1 MNYIQSKVVNWGFK
15 LLTLVVLVGTLFS
28 VANGQVEI
36 QRLKIE
42 REAAREKA
50 RQEAKAKNLP
60 VPSIIDVDLIRP
72 TLTVSK
78 FVGTSENIGIKDDR
92 ITMGIQ
98 QLLQEQFQESDYI
111 LTDESDAN
119 FTVSAEIVY
128 IGRPNEAFSIVGIF
142 NRRKTKTQV
151 RLNVLLKDNITGK
164 VITSRGMGEIDT
176 KISAT
181 GLQIEE
187 DGVPFSNSELGG
199 ALRKAIDDA
208 TKQLNAWFPN
218 VLKDYASKELSK

>member
-1 MNYIQSKVVNWGFK
+1 MNYIQSIVSKWGFR
-15 LLTLVVLVGTLFS
+15 LLTLGVLTVVMCS

-36 QRLKIE
+36 ERLKE
-42 REAAREKA
+42 QARVKREAVKA
-50 RQEAKAKNLP
+50 EAIANNLP
-60 VPSIIDVDLIRP
+60 APAVVDADLIRP

-78 FVGTSENIGIKDDR
+78 FVGTSENVGIKDDR

-111 LTDESDAN
+111 LTDDSDAN

-128 IGRPNEAFSIVGIF
+128 IGRPNEAFSIIGIF
-142 NRRKTKTQV
+142 NRRKDKTQV
-151 RLNVLLKDNITGK
+151 RMNVLLTENATGK
-164 VITSRGMGEIDT
+164 VITGRGMGEIET
-176 KISAT
+176 KISAM

-208 TKQLNAWFPN
+208 T
-218 VLKDYASKELSK
+218 VSLK

>member
-1 MNYIQSKVVNWGFK
+1 MNYIKVKVIDWGFK
-15 LLTLVVLVGTLFS
+15 LLTLGVLAATLFT
-28 VANGQVEI
+28 VVNAQNTANPAEI
-36 QRLKIE
+36 ERLKLQAKE
-42 REAAREKA
+42 RQEKA
-50 RQEAKAKNLP
+50 REEAKINNLP
-60 VPSIIDVDLIRP
+60 VPAIVDADLIRP
-72 TLTVSK
+72 TLSISR
-78 FVGTSENIGIKDDR
+78 FVGTSENVGIKDDR

-98 QLLQEQFQESDYI
+98 QLLQEAFQESDYI

-151 RLNVLLKDNITGK
+151 RLNILLKENATGK
-164 VITSRGMGEIDT
+164 VTTSRGMGEIDT
-176 KISAT
+176 KVSAT

-208 TKQLNAWFPN
+208 TKS
-218 VLKDYASKELSK
+218 LK

>member
-1 MNYIQSKVVNWGFK
+1 MNYIKTKVINWGFK
-15 LLTLVVLVGTLFS
+15 LATLGVLAFTLCS

-36 QRLKIE
+36 E
-42 REAAREKA
+42 RMRNEAKERREQA
-50 RQEAKAKNLP
+50 RQEAKAQNLP
-60 VPSIIDVDLIRP
+60 TPAIVDADLIRP

-78 FVGTSENIGIKDDR
+78 FVGTSENVGIKDDR

-98 QLLQEQFQESDYI
+98 QLLQEAFQESDYI

-128 IGRPNEAFSIVGIF
+128 IGRPNEAFSIIGIF

-151 RLNVLLKDNITGK
+151 RLNVLLTENATGK
-164 VITSRGMGEIDT
+164 VISSRGMGEIDT

-208 TKQLNAWFPN
+208 TRSLI
-218 VLKDYASKELSK
+218 

>member
-1 MNYIQSKVVNWGFK
+1 MNYIKAKVINWGFK
-15 LLTLVVLVGTLFS
+15 LATLGVLAFTLCS

-36 QRLKIE
+36 E
-42 REAAREKA
+42 RMRNEAKERREQA
-50 RQEAKAKNLP
+50 RQEAKAQNLP
-60 VPSIIDVDLIRP
+60 TPAIVDADLIRP

-78 FVGTSENIGIKDDR
+78 FVGTSENVGIKDDR

-98 QLLQEQFQESDYI
+98 QLLQESFQESDYI
-111 LTDESDAN
+111 LTDDTDAN

-151 RLNVLLKDNITGK
+151 RLNVLLTENATGK
-164 VITSRGMGEIDT
+164 VISSRGMGEIDT

-208 TKQLNAWFPN
+208 TES
-218 VLKDYASKELSK
+218 LK

>member
-1 MNYIQSKVVNWGFK
+1 MNYIKSTVTKLGIK
-15 LLTLVVLVGTLFS
+15 LLTLGILAVMLCS
-28 VANGQVEI
+28 VASGQVEI
-36 QRLKIE
+36 E
-42 REAAREKA
+42 RMKNAAKERREIAKA
-50 RQEAKAKNLP
+50 EAKANNLP
-60 VPSIIDVDLIRP
+60 TPAIVDADLIRP

-92 ITMGIQ
+92 VTMGIQ
-98 QLLQEQFQESDYI
+98 ELLQEQFQESNYLLVEDGNA
-111 LTDESDAN
+111 D

-128 IGRPNEAFSIVGIF
+128 IGRPNEAFSIIGLF
-142 NRRKTKTQV
+142 NRRKTMTQV
-151 RLNVLLKDNITGK
+151 RLNILMKDNTTGK
-164 VITSRGMGEIDT
+164 ILSRRGMGEIGT

-208 TKQLNAWFPN
+208 A
-218 VLKDYASKELSK
+218 KELK

>member
-1 MNYIQSKVVNWGFK
+1 MNYIKTKMMNWGFK
-15 LLTLVVLVGTLFS
+15 LITLSVLVLTMCS

-36 QRLKIE
+36 QRMKN
-42 REAAREKA
+42 EAQARKEKA
-50 RQEAKAKNLP
+50 REEAKAQNLP
-60 VPSIIDVDLIRP
+60 VPAIIDADLIRP

-128 IGRPNEAFSIVGIF
+128 IGRPNEAFSIIGLF
-142 NRRKTKTQV
+142 NRRKTRTQV

-164 VITSRGMGEIDT
+164 VTTSKGMGEIDT

-208 TKQLNAWFPN
+208 TRSLI
-218 VLKDYASKELSK
+218 

>member
-1 MNYIQSKVVNWGFK
+1 MHYIKSIVSKWGFR
-15 LLTLVVLVGTLFS
+15 LLTLGVLVVMLCS

-36 QRLKIE
+36 EKLKIQAQE
-42 REAAREKA
+42 RRE
-50 RQEAKAKNLP
+50 RAKAEARANNLP
-60 VPSIIDVDLIRP
+60 VPAVVDADLIRP

-78 FVGTSENIGIKDDR
+78 FVGTSENVGIKDDR

-111 LTDESDAN
+111 LVEDDNAN

-128 IGRPNEAFSIVGIF
+128 IGRPNEAFSIIGLF

-151 RLNVLLKDNITGK
+151 RLNILLKENATGK

-176 KISAT
+176 KISAM

-208 TKQLNAWFPN
+208 TKD
-218 VLKDYASKELSK
+218 LK

>member
-1 MNYIQSKVVNWGFK
+1 MNYIKGKVINWGFK
-15 LLTLVVLVGTLFS
+15 LITLAVLVATLFT

-208 TKQLNAWFPN
+208 TKQL
-218 VLKDYASKELSK
+218 K

>member
-1 MNYIQSKVVNWGFK
+1 MNYIKVKVIDWGFK
-15 LLTLVVLVGTLFS
+15 LLTLGVLAATLFT
-28 VANGQVEI
+28 VVNAQNTANPAEI
-36 QRLKIE
+36 ERLKLEAKE
-42 REAAREKA
+42 RQEKA
-50 RQEAKAKNLP
+50 REEAKINNLP
-60 VPSIIDVDLIRP
+60 VPAIVDADLIRP

-78 FVGTSENIGIKDDR
+78 FVGTSENVGIKDDR
-92 ITMGIQ
+92 ITIGIQ
-98 QLLQEQFQESDYI
+98 QLLQEAFQESDYI

-151 RLNVLLKDNITGK
+151 RLNILLKENATGK
-164 VITSRGMGEIDT
+164 VTTSRGMGEIDT
-176 KISAT
+176 KVSAT

-208 TKQLNAWFPN
+208 TKS
-218 VLKDYASKELSK
+218 LK

>member
-1 MNYIQSKVVNWGFK
+1 MNYIKAKVINWGFK
-15 LLTLVVLVGTLFS
+15 LATLGVLAFTLCS

-36 QRLKIE
+36 E
-42 REAAREKA
+42 RMRNEAKERREQA
-50 RQEAKAKNLP
+50 RQEAKAQNLP
-60 VPSIIDVDLIRP
+60 TPAIVDADLIRP

-78 FVGTSENIGIKDDR
+78 FVGTSENVGIKDDR

-98 QLLQEQFQESDYI
+98 QLLQEVFQESDYI
-111 LTDESDAN
+111 LTDDTDAN

-128 IGRPNEAFSIVGIF
+128 IGRPNEAFSIIGIF

-151 RLNVLLKDNITGK
+151 RLNVLLKENATGK
-164 VITSRGMGEIDT
+164 VISSRGMGEIDT

-208 TKQLNAWFPN
+208 TES
-218 VLKDYASKELSK
+218 LK

>member
-1 MNYIQSKVVNWGFK
+1 MKKIFLFLLLLGF
-15 LLTLVVLVGTLFS
+15 
-28 VANGQVEI
+28 ANAQVEI
-36 QRLKIE
+36 E
-42 REAAREKA
+42 RMKNAAKERREQARE
-50 RQEAKAKNLP
+50 EAKAQNLP
-60 VPSIIDVDLIRP
+60 TPAILDADLIRP

-92 ITMGIQ
+92 VTMGIRE
-98 QLLQEQFQESDYI
+98 LLQEQFQDSNYLLVEDNN
-111 LTDESDAN
+111 AN
-119 FTVSAEIVY
+119 FTVSAEVVY

-151 RLNVLLKDNITGK
+151 RLNVLIKDNTTGK
-164 VITSRGMGEIDT
+164 VISSRGMGEIDT

-187 DGVPFSNSELGG
+187 DGVPFSRSELGG

-208 TKQLNAWFPN
+208 TKD
-218 VLKDYASKELSK
+218 LK

>member
-199 ALRKAIDDA
+199 ALRKAIDEA
-208 TKQLNAWFPN
+208 SKQL
-218 VLKDYASKELSK
+218 K

>member
-1 MNYIQSKVVNWGFK
+1 MNYIKTKVINWGLK
-15 LLTLVVLVGTLFS
+15 LGIIGVLAITMCS

-36 QRLKIE
+36 QRMKNEAKE
-42 REAAREKA
+42 RREQA
-50 RQEAKAKNLP
+50 RQEAKAQNLP
-60 VPSIIDVDLIRP
+60 APAIIDADLIRP

-78 FVGTSENIGIKDDR
+78 FVGTSENVGIKDDR

-98 QLLQEQFQESDYI
+98 QLLQEAFQESDYI

-151 RLNVLLKDNITGK
+151 RLNVLLKENATGK
-164 VITSRGMGEIDT
+164 VISSRGTGEIDT
-176 KISAT
+176 KVSAT
-181 GLQIEE
+181 GLQIDE

-208 TKQLNAWFPN
+208 T
-218 VLKDYASKELSK
+218 VSLK

>member
-164 VITSRGMGEIDT
+164 VTTSRGIGEIDT

-208 TKQLNAWFPN
+208 TKQL
-218 VLKDYASKELSK
+218 K

>member
-1 MNYIQSKVVNWGFK
+1 MGSEMCIRDRNYIKSKVINWGFK
-15 LLTLVVLVGTLFS
+15 LCIIGVLAITMCS

-36 QRLKIE
+36 QRMKNEAKE
-42 REAAREKA
+42 RREKA
-50 RQEAKAKNLP
+50 RQEAKSQNLP
-60 VPSIIDVDLIRP
+60 APAIIDADLIRP

-151 RLNVLLKDNITGK
+151 RLNVLLTENATGK
-164 VITSRGMGEIDT
+164 VISSRGIGEIDT

-187 DGVPFSNSELGG
+187 EGVPFSNSELGG

-208 TKQLNAWFPN
+208 TES
-218 VLKDYASKELSK
+218 LK

>member
-1 MNYIQSKVVNWGFK
+1 MKKIFLFLLLLGF
-15 LLTLVVLVGTLFS
+15 
-28 VANGQVEI
+28 ANAQVEI
-36 QRLKIE
+36 E
-42 REAAREKA
+42 RMKNAAKERREQARE
-50 RQEAKAKNLP
+50 EAKAQNLP
-60 VPSIIDVDLIRP
+60 IPAILDADLVRP

-92 ITMGIQ
+92 VTMGIQ
-98 QLLQEQFQESDYI
+98 ELLQEQFQESNYLLVEDGNA
-111 LTDESDAN
+111 D

-128 IGRPNEAFSIVGIF
+128 IGRPNEAFSIIGLF
-142 NRRKTKTQV
+142 NRRKTMTQV
-151 RLNVLLKDNITGK
+151 RLNILMKDNTTGK
-164 VITSRGMGEIDT
+164 ILSRRGMGEIGT

-208 TKQLNAWFPN
+208 A
-218 VLKDYASKELSK
+218 KELK

>member
-151 RLNVLLKDNITGK
+151 RLNVLLKEM
-164 VITSRGMGEIDT
+164 V
-176 KISAT
+176 
-181 GLQIEE
+181 
-187 DGVPFSNSELGG
+187 
-199 ALRKAIDDA
+199 
-208 TKQLNAWFPN
+208 
-218 VLKDYASKELSK
+218 

>member
-1 MNYIQSKVVNWGFK
+1 MNYIKTKVINWGFK
-15 LLTLVVLVGTLFS
+15 LATLGVLAFTLCS

-36 QRLKIE
+36 E
-42 REAAREKA
+42 RMRNEAKERREQA
-50 RQEAKAKNLP
+50 RQEAKAQNLP
-60 VPSIIDVDLIRP
+60 TPAIVDADLIRP

-78 FVGTSENIGIKDDR
+78 FVGTSENVGIKDDR

-98 QLLQEQFQESDYI
+98 QLLQESFQESDYI
-111 LTDESDAN
+111 LTDDTDAN

-151 RLNVLLKDNITGK
+151 RLNVLLTENATGK
-164 VITSRGMGEIDT
+164 VISSRGMGEIDT

-208 TKQLNAWFPN
+208 TES
-218 VLKDYASKELSK
+218 LK

>member
-78 FVGTSENIGIKDDR
+78 FVGTSENVGIKDDR

-98 QLLQEQFQESDYI
+98 HLLQEQFQESDYI
-111 LTDESDAN
+111 LTDDTDAN

-151 RLNVLLKDNITGK
+151 RLNVLLKENATGK
-164 VITSRGMGEIDT
+164 VISSRGMGEIDT

-187 DGVPFSNSELGG
+187 EGVPFSNSELGG

-208 TKQLNAWFPN
+208 TKQL
-218 VLKDYASKELSK
+218 K

>member
-1 MNYIQSKVVNWGFK
+1 MIYAKNKLQDIILNWGLK
-15 LLTLVVLVGTLFS
+15 LGIIGVLAITMCS

-36 QRLKIE
+36 E
-42 REAAREKA
+42 RMKNEAKERREQA
-50 RQEAKAKNLP
+50 RQEAKAQNLP
-60 VPSIIDVDLIRP
+60 VPAIIDADLIRP

-78 FVGTSENIGIKDDR
+78 FVGTSENVGIKDDR

-98 QLLQEQFQESDYI
+98 QLLQEAFQESDYI

-151 RLNVLLKDNITGK
+151 RLNVLLKENATGK
-164 VITSRGMGEIDT
+164 VISSRGIGEIDT

-208 TKQLNAWFPN
+208 TES
-218 VLKDYASKELSK
+218 LK

>member
-1 MNYIQSKVVNWGFK
+1 MNYIQSIVSKWGFR
-15 LLTLVVLVGTLFS
+15 LLTLGVLTVVMCS

-36 QRLKIE
+36 ERLKE
-42 REAAREKA
+42 QARVKREAVKA
-50 RQEAKAKNLP
+50 EAIANNLP
-60 VPSIIDVDLIRP
+60 APAVVDADLIRP

-78 FVGTSENIGIKDDR
+78 FVGTSENVGIKDDR

-111 LTDESDAN
+111 LVEDDNAN

-128 IGRPNEAFSIVGIF
+128 IGRPNEAFSIIGLF

-151 RLNVLLKDNITGK
+151 RLNILLKENATGK
-164 VITSRGMGEIDT
+164 VITSRGMGEIET
-176 KISAT
+176 KISAM

-208 TKQLNAWFPN
+208 T
-218 VLKDYASKELSK
+218 VSLK